1 MTLGTIAATLLAV
14 VPAAGAAGAAD
25 VMASQPEF
33 AARGFRFLVG
43 AYTVIWLVLA
53 GYILSL
59 SVRLRRLSQQ
69 VRRLKERSDP

>member
-1 MTLGTIAATLLAV
+1 MTVSQIVATLLAGM
-14 VPAAGAAGAAD
+14 PALNAAGASD
-25 VMASQPEF
+25 TMASQPEF

-43 AYTVIWLVLA
+43 AYSVIWFILA

-69 VRRLKERSDP
+69 VRRLKERDGA